1 MTSEVT
7 TASQLLQR
15 QQVTFVDRMNPQLF
29 KQASRDT
36 GLKTSSTASFQN
48 LLALFNTANGPMAD
62 PRVRQ
67 AVQSAIDVDGLVGAL
82 KGAGVAASG
91 VVPEGLLGYDSSLTL
106 HEDLAKARQ
115 LLAQAGYGPGA
126 SR

>member
-1 MTSEVT
+1 VT

-29 KQASRDT
+29 NQASQNSA
-36 GLKTSSTASFQN
+36 LKTSRTASFQN
-48 LLALFNTANGPMAD
+48 LLALFNTASGPMAD

-91 VVPEGLLGYDSSLTL
+91 V
-106 HEDLAKARQ
+106 
-115 LLAQAGYGPGA
+115 
-126 SR
+126 